1 MSRVIAIL
9 GAFQVAPVVKSP
21 PENVRNIRD
30 MDLIPRL
37 EDPLKEEMATDSS
50 IFAWRISWTEEPGGL
65 QSIGSDMTKET

>member
-1 MSRVIAIL
+1 M
-9 GAFQVAPVVKSP
+9 VKSP